1 MGEQDVEQDLDEHQQ
16 RAYMKAL
23 LDDLRALELML
34 EGGQI
39 ESGVRRIGAEQEMF
53 LVNSDLGPAPVAAEV
68 MARVNDERFVAEIA
82 RFNLEANLTPHLLG
96 GRCFSLL
103 EEELTEV
110 TRLARDGAHA
120 SGADVLLGGIL
131 PTLAIS
137 DLTLENITPMAR
149 YHELNRVIGELR
161 GGTFSAYIKGR
172 DELHVRHDNI
182 MLASCNASF
191 QIHLQVDP
199 LDFAARYN
207 MAQAVTAPLLAAAV
221 NSPLLFGRRLW
232 QETRVALFQHSNDSR
247 TNAEQ
252 SRSQP
257 PRVGFG
263 EEWLKESVIELFRHQ
278 IARFRVIM
286 TTKPDEDPLSVLTH
300 GGVPKL
306 TALRLHNGTIWPWN
320 RACYGVSEGR
330 PHLRIEN
337 RALPGGPTVLDEV
350 ANAAF
355 FTGLMT
361 ALSTEY
367 GDISERMAFDD
378 AKANFFAAARYGLKA
393 QLTWIDGKRHIAAA
407 LILDHLLPL
416 AREGLS
422 QSGVDVTDVER
433 YLGTLEERVRSGQ
446 TGAQWMLQSLEA
458 MGAEGTSDLRQRKL
472 AAAIIERQQGGE
484 PVHRWEVIK
493 AYNSEGWRQSHPTVG
508 QLMSTDLFTVRPDD
522 LVELAAR
529 VMEWRD
535 VRHVPV
541 EDEDGRLVGIVS
553 HRSLLSMLSDRHPGG
568 GVEELI
574 AVRQIM
580 KSDPVSVAPT
590 TPVKEAVALMRR
602 HRIGSLPVVEE
613 GRLVGIVT
621 VYDFLESEAALPVEK
636 LDVEGQRAEVV
647 KGDAMNKHPAR

>member
-1 MGEQDVEQDLDEHQQ
+1 MGEQDVNQVLDERQQ

-34 EGGQI
+34 EGDVM

-53 LVNSDLGPAPVAAEV
+53 LVDSNLGPAPVAEEV
-68 MARVNDERFVAEIA
+68 LARVNDERFVAEIA

-96 GRCFSLL
+96 GRCFSRM
-103 EEELTEV
+103 EEELTEAL
-110 TRLARDGAHA
+110 RLARDGARA
-120 SGADVLLGGIL
+120 CGADVLLGGIL
-131 PTLAIS
+131 PTLAMS
-137 DLTLENITPMAR
+137 DLRAENITPRPR

-172 DELHVRHDNI
+172 DELHIKHDNI
-182 MLASCNASF
+182 LLASCNASF
-191 QIHLQVDP
+191 QIHLQVNP
-199 LDFAARYN
+199 REFAAQYN
-207 MAQAVTAPLLAAAV
+207 LAQAVAAPALAAAV
-221 NSPLLFGRRLW
+221 NSPLLLGRRLW

-247 TNAEQ
+247 TSVQQ

-263 EEWLKESVIELFRHQ
+263 EGWLKDSVIELFREQ

-286 TTKPDEDPLSVLTH
+286 TNQPDEDPLAVLAR
-300 GGVPKL
+300 GAVPSL
-306 TALRLHNGTIWPWN
+306 SALRLHNGTIWPWN

-337 RALPGGPTVLDEV
+337 RSLPGGPTVLDEV

-361 ALSTEY
+361 AMPGEY
-367 GDISERMAFDD
+367 GEVSGRMAFDD

-393 QLTWIDGKRHIAAA
+393 QLTWMDGRRYIAAA

-416 AREGLS
+416 AREGLR
-422 QSGVDVTDVER
+422 QSGVEGACIDR

-458 MGAEGTSDLRQRKL
+458 MGEEGTSDQRQRKL
-472 AAAIIERQQGGE
+472 AAAMLERQQSGE
-484 PVHRWEVIK
+484 PVHRWAVIK
-493 AYNSEGWRQSHPTVG
+493 AYGSEGWRQSHHTVG
-508 QLMSTDLFTVRPDD
+508 HLMSTDLFTVRPDD
-522 LVELAAR
+522 LVEMVAR

-541 EDEDGRLVGIVS
+541 EDDEGRLVGIVS
-553 HRSLLSMLSDRHPGG
+553 HRSLLRMLADGPPGDG
-568 GVEELI
+568 GELV

-580 KSDPVSVAPT
+580 NPDPVSVAPT
-590 TPVKEAVALMRR
+590 TPVSAAVELMRR
-602 HRIGSLPVVEE
+602 RRIGSLPVVED

-621 VYDFLESEAALPVEK
+621 VYDFLESSARLSAEK
-636 LDVEGQRAEVV
+636 FGADGRSAQATS
-647 KGDAMNKHPAR
+647 GTD

>member
-1 MGEQDVEQDLDEHQQ
+1 MGEQDVDRALDEHQQ

-23 LDDLRALELML
+23 LDDLRALERML
-34 EGGQI
+34 EGDML
-39 ESGVRRIGAEQEMF
+39 ESGVRRIGSEQEMF
-53 LVNSDLGPAPVAAEV
+53 LVDSNLGPAPVGEEV
-68 MARVNDERFVAEIA
+68 LARVGDGRFVAEIA

-96 GRCFSLL
+96 GRCFGRM

-110 TRLARDGAHA
+110 LRLARDGARA
-120 SGADVLLGGIL
+120 CGADVLLGGIL

-137 DLTLENITPMAR
+137 DLRMENITPRPR

-172 DELHVRHDNI
+172 DELHINHDNI
-182 MLASCNASF
+182 LLASCSASF
-191 QIHLQVDP
+191 QIHLQVNP
-199 LDFAARYN
+199 REFSARYN
-207 MAQAVTAPLLAAAV
+207 LAQAVAAPALAAAV

-247 TNAEQ
+247 TSAQQ

-263 EEWLKESVIELFRHQ
+263 EGWLKDSVIELFREQ

-286 TTKPDEDPLSVLTH
+286 TNSPDEDPLAVLER
-300 GGVPKL
+300 GGVPGL
-306 TALRLHNGTIWPWN
+306 SALRLHNGTIWPWN

-337 RALPGGPTVLDEV
+337 RALPAGPTVLDEV

-361 ALSTEY
+361 ALPGEY
-367 GDISERMAFDD
+367 GEVSERMAFDD
-378 AKANFFAAARYGLKA
+378 ARANFFAAARYGLKA
-393 QLTWIDGKRHIAAA
+393 QLTWVDGERYIAAA
-407 LILDHLLPL
+407 LILDRLLPL
-416 AREGLS
+416 AREGLR
-422 QSGVDVTDVER
+422 QSGIDDADVER
-433 YLGTLEERVRSGQ
+433 YLGTLEERVRGGQ

-458 MGAEGTSDLRQRKL
+458 MGEGGTSDLRQRKL
-472 AAAIIERQQGGE
+472 AAAALERQQGVE
-484 PVHRWEVIK
+484 PVHRWAVVK
-493 AYNSEGWRQSHPTVG
+493 AYGSEGWRVSHQTVG
-508 QLMSTDLFTVRPDD
+508 HLMSTDLFTVRPDD
-522 LVELAAR
+522 LVEMVAR

-541 EDEDGRLVGIVS
+541 EDEEGRLVGIVS
-553 HRSLLSMLSDRHPGG
+553 HRSLLRMLADGLPGG
-568 GVEELI
+568 RELV

-580 KSDPVSVAPT
+580 NPDPVSVAPT
-590 TPVKEAVALMRR
+590 TPVSEAVELMRR
-602 HRIGSLPVVEE
+602 RRIGSLPVVED

-621 VYDFLESEAALPVEK
+621 VYDFLESSARLS
-636 LDVEGQRAEVV
+636 AETP
-647 KGDAMNKHPAR
+647 DAGGRHAR